1 MKIGGT
7 LLLSL
12 LLLVTQW
19 AAARPVGAGTV
30 TRGQVHSC
38 CPPAE
43 AIHCTAQCCF
53 TAGSPAAPS
62 QPAPAPPTSVR
73 LALDMAAW
81 QTPLWTLPD
90 PGASAAPLH
99 NSGSPIT
106 SLPGLPLFLRHATLL
121 I

>member
-1 MKIGGT
+1 MKTTGA

-19 AAARPVGAGTV
+19 AAVRPVGANPV
-30 TRGQVHSC
+30 ARGPAHSC

-53 TAGSPAAPS
+53 TAGSAAAPA
-62 QPAPAPPTSVR
+62 QPTPAPPTSLR
-73 LALDMAAW
+73 LVPELAAW
-81 QTPLWTLPD
+81 QTLLWTLPTPD
-90 PGASAAPLH
+90 TSTDAFPPSDAP
-99 NSGSPIT
+99 IA